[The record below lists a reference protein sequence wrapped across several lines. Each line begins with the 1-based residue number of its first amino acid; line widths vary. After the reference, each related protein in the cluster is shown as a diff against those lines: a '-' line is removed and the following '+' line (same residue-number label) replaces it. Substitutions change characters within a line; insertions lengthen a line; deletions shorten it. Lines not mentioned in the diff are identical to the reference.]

1 VVHEVSAQQGHTNV
15 VDLLT
20 ATYSLATDVL
30 HFQRIVESL
39 PFIVALYEVVE
50 PDDYR
55 TVAIS
60 PLAIQ
65 RGGFPDVVGKCIS
78 EFSPPEDLRIMQEI
92 YGECRRLNEPIVQ
105 EVQVQSASGE
115 HVWLSATTIPVQSA
129 NGEITHILTISND
142 ITEQKQREEHQIR
155 TLAELSTPL
164 LKISNNTMV
173 MPLIGVLDT
182 QRVQMMINTLLHG
195 VAESQ
200 AEIVIIDI
208 TGVPVVDTQVANTL
222 IQAAQSVKLL
232 GAQVILSGIRPEVA
246 QILVSLGVDLSGI
259 PTKSSLQAAIAFTLQ

>member
-1 VVHEVSAQQGHTNV
+1 MLSEVSARPEHNKV
-15 VDLLT
+15 LDLLT
-20 ATYSLATDVL
+20 SSYTLSTDIL
-30 HFQRIVESL
+30 NFQLIVENL

-50 PDDYR
+50 PNDYR

-65 RGGFPDVVGKCIS
+65 LGGFPDVVGKCIS
-78 EFSPPEDLRIMQEI
+78 EFSPPDDLRVMCEI
-92 YGECRRLNEPIVQ
+92 YGEARARKEAIVQ
-105 EVQVQSASGE
+105 EVEVQSANGE
-115 HVWLSATTIPVQSA
+115 HIWLSATTIPVQNSQ
-129 NGEITHILTISND
+129 GEITHILTISSD
-142 ITEQKQREEHQIR
+142 ITAQKQREEHQIR

-164 LKISNNTMV
+164 LKISNTTMV

-182 QRVQMMINTLLHG
+182 QRVQMMISTLLQG

-200 AEIVIIDI
+200 AEIVIVDI
-208 TGVPVVDTQVANTL
+208 TGVPVVDTQVANNL

-246 QILVSLGVDLSGI
+246 QILVSLGVDLSNI
-259 PTKSSLQAAIAFTLQ
+259 PTKSSLQTAIAYSLQ